1 MTEPGPA
8 IDVRGFSYRI
18 GRKEILRDVGLTI
31 ASGQYVS
38 IVGPNGAGK
47 TTLLKCLDGILF
59 GSAGR
64 IEIYGRPLSKYGRK
78 ELAKRVSY
86 VPQADGPVPE
96 FSVEQ
101 FVLMGRYPYLSP
113 FSSIRREDRLKVH
126 EAMELTGTLEF
137 DQRQLRTLSG
147 GERQKVYVA
156 AALAQGADVLLLD
169 EPTTFLDYR
178 HQAEIRGLLARLNR
192 DSGVTIVAVMHDLNV
207 AVLESH
213 QIVALREGR
222 VVYDGP
228 PGELM
233 RAEAL
238 QRIYDTP
245 FLLVD
250 HPEAALAAILPRP
263 ALDRRA

>member
-1 MTEPGPA
+1 MSQPVAA
-8 IDVRGFSYRI
+8 IRVGDFSYRI
-18 GRKEILRDVGLTI
+18 GRKEILRNVSLSI
-31 ASGQYVS
+31 AAGQYVS

-47 TTLLKCLDGILF
+47 TTLLKCVDGILH
-59 GSAGR
+59 GTGR
-64 IEIYGRPLSKYGRK
+64 IEIHGRALGEYRRK
-78 ELAKRVSY
+78 ELAMRVSY

-113 FSSIRREDRLKVH
+113 FSSISRDDRRKVG
-126 EAMELTGTLEF
+126 AALELTGTMEF
-137 DQRQLRTLSG
+137 GPRLLKTLSG

-192 DSGVTIVAVMHDLNV
+192 DSGVTIVAVTHDLNV

-213 QIVALREGR
+213 HIVALGEGR

-233 RAEAL
+233 RAEVL
-238 QRIYDTP
+238 ERIYGTP
-245 FLLVD
+245 FLLVE
-250 HPEAALAAILPRP
+250 HPEAPTAAILPRP
-263 ALDRRA
+263 AGERST